1 MRKTILSL
9 ALAVAMMAALT
20 ACSGGGDPVG
30 TYEATKMGDSSG
42 EYNVDDIEENGLF
55 EVSFILEIKS
65 EGNAICTFEQSI
77 GPEAEKLMSAED
89 LATLRRTN
97 LSLGKESIS
106 GNWKMNGNEITISF
120 PGTPWTGTVDDD
132 TITFNYDGGS
142 YTVFEKI
149 K

>member
-1 MRKTILSL
+1 MRKAILSL
-9 ALAVAMMAALT
+9 ALAVAMIAALA

-30 TYEATKMGDSSG
+30 TYEATKVGDSNEERNMMEWDSSG
-42 EYNVDDIEENGLF
+42 LTRTSG
-55 EVSFILEIKS
+55 ILEIKS
-65 EGNAICTFEQSI
+65 GGSATATFTTI
-77 GPEAEKLMSAED
+77 INPEAEEFLSAQD
-89 LATLRRTN
+89 LATLK
-97 LSLGKESIS
+97 SMASSSDESGS
-106 GNWKMNGNEITISF
+106 GTWEMKGNEITIFF

>member
-1 MRKTILSL
+1 MRKAILSL

-42 EYNVDDIEENGLF
+42 EYSMDDAEQNGLF
-55 EVSFILEIKS
+55 EISNALEIKS
-65 EGNAICTFEQSI
+65 DGSATLTFTRTIS
-77 GPEAEKLMSAED
+77 PEAEKQMSAQD
-89 LATLRRTN
+89 LAILKRTA
-97 LSLGKESIS
+97 SLGTESGS
-106 GNWKMNGNEITISF
+106 GTWEIKGNEITISF
-120 PGTPWTGTVDDD
+120 PGSPWTGTVDDD

-142 YTVFEKI
+142 YTIFEKI